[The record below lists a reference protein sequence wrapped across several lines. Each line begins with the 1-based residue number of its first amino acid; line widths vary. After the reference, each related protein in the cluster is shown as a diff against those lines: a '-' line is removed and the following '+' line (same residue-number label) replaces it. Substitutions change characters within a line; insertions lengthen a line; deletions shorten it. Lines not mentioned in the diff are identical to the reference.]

1 MRIEISYID
10 DSEEW
15 ELGDLTCPNT
25 AESICKNEGNYIFN
39 EDRNYYL
46 VLDDDDQVYAMISV
60 PKDVPED
67 EALSEDGT
75 DFIAIDYA
83 MGEWGCT
90 YSVYWNY
97 SECKWSHL

>member
-10 DSEEW
+10 NSEEW
-15 ELGDLTCPNT
+15 ELGDLTCTNT
-25 AESICKNEGNYIFN
+25 AENICKDDGIYTFN
-39 EDRNYYL
+39 EDRDYYL
-46 VLDDDDQVYAMISV
+46 VMDDDDQVYAMISV
-60 PKDVPED
+60 PKDVHES
-67 EALSEDGT
+67 EELSEDDT

-83 MGEWGCT
+83 MERWGCT